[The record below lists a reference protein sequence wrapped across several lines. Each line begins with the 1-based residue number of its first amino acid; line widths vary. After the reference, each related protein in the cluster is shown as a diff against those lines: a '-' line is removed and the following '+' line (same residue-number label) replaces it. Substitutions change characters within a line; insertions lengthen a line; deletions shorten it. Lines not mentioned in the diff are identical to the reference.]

1 MTKIKI
7 CGLRRLRDIEA
18 VNAARPDFAGFVVEV
33 PGSRRSVDKRELR
46 ELAGRLEEG
55 ILSVGVFVNAPPEL
69 VAELL
74 EEGTLD
80 LAQLHGQEDEIYMAE
95 LRRLTEKPL
104 IQAFSI
110 QTGQDAEQALESRAD
125 YLLLDQGRGGT
136 GQTFDWSLL
145 PEINRPFFLAGGLGE
160 ENLERAIRQVRPWA
174 VDLSSSLETDGQ
186 KDPEK
191 ILRAVELVRRLNRQQ
206 N

>member
-7 CGLRRLRDIEA
+7 CGLRRPQDIEA

-46 ELAGRLEEG
+46 ELAGRLKEG

-145 PEINRPFFLAGGLGE
+145 PEIIRPFFLAGGLGE

-191 ILRAVELVRRLNRQQ
+191 ILRAVDLVRRLNG
-206 N
+206 